1 MNPQEIIIRP
11 IQTEKSANLKNL
23 KNIICFEVAD
33 WANKIEVKKAVEKL
47 FSVKV
52 QEVKILNMKSKPKAY
67 GRYRGRRAG
76 FKKAYVRLKE
86 GEKTLEFF
94 EGV

>member
-1 MNPQEIIIRP
+1 MKPQEIIIRP

-23 KNIICFEVAD
+23 RNIICFEVSRKV
-33 WANKIEVKKAVEKL
+33 NKIEVKKAVEKL
-47 FSVKV
+47 FGVKV
-52 QEVKILNMKSKPKAY
+52 QEVKIVNLKRKPKAY
-67 GRYRGRRAG
+67 GRYRGYRSG

-86 GEKTLEFF
+86 GEKTIEFF